1 MYSVPYNAFPN
12 PYSVLHYS
20 NPGWTG
26 ALFPIQ
32 YRPDND
38 IVRKPLHWPP
48 RGSSHRKQYIVQ
60 SQSETFRSIGS
71 PRILTGDRVPVRCSC
86 HRRFTLLRFGLL
98 FIFFTVIHPSF
109 RRFVR
114 SSEYRRVVGS
124 AACDCSSGRLSC
136 GVRSPVRGCR
146 CEAAV
151 TRSPV

>member
-48 RGSSHRKQYIVQ
+48 RGSLHRKQYIVQ

-98 FIFFTVIHPSF
+98 FIFFYGHTSVLPSVRPVIRISPRS
-109 RRFVR
+109 RLCRMRLFVR
-114 SSEYRRVVGS
+114 KTELWCEIAG
-124 AACDCSSGRLSC
+124 ARL
-136 GVRSPVRGCR
+136 PV
-146 CEAAV
+146 
-151 TRSPV
+151 